1 MKQVGIDQVLT
12 LDEGAMR
19 AGISTF
25 RFRRAVKR
33 GEVSTTRIPGGRVG
47 VLVDSVDAFKQRL
60 EQNS

>member
-1 MKQVGIDQVLT
+1 MSRQKISLDDVLT

-33 GEVSTTRIPGGRVG
+33 GEVNVVKIPGGRVG
-47 VLVDSVDAFKQRL
+47 VIRDSVDAFK
-60 EQNS
+60 